1 MGLISRP
8 VTGLDIRT
16 TRWNIGAMPSQTDC
30 HCCPARR
37 LVLGLGRASG
47 VVNIV
52 PPLSGIEDAGLVTAM
67 PVANQGLL
75 TSF

>member
-1 MGLISRP
+1 
-8 VTGLDIRT
+8 
-16 TRWNIGAMPSQTDC
+16 MPSQTDC